1 MTSSEANKG
10 KTDSKVKKKNV
21 NVKFSFD
28 EENDIIYIS
37 IKSIKDGPAFDSEE
51 VAENIRVEY
60 DEQGELVGIEIF
72 NITQIIAN
80 AIKKKIRETLF
91 ER

>member
-1 MTSSEANKG
+1 MIATG
-10 KTDSKVKKKNV
+10 H
-21 NVKFSFD
+21 
-28 EENDIIYIS
+28 YI
-37 IKSIKDGPAFDSEE
+37 SIKDGPAFDSEE

-80 AIKKKIRETLF
+80 AIKKRIKEILKDIQH
-91 ER
+91 

>member
-1 MTSSEANKG
+1 
-10 KTDSKVKKKNV
+10 
-21 NVKFSFD
+21 
-28 EENDIIYIS
+28 
-37 IKSIKDGPAFDSEE
+37 
-51 VAENIRVEY
+51 
-60 DEQGELVGIEIF
+60 VGIEIF

>member
-1 MTSSEANKG
+1 MKKMTSF
-10 KTDSKVKKKNV
+10 T
-21 NVKFSFD
+21 
-28 EENDIIYIS
+28 YQ
-37 IKSIKDGPAFDSEE
+37 IKDGPAFDSEE

>member
-10 KTDSKVKKKNV
+10 KTNSKVKKKNV
-21 NVKFSFD
+21 NIKFSFD
-28 EENDIIYIS
+28 EENDIIYI
-37 IKSIKDGPAFDSEE
+37 SIKDGPAFDSEE

-80 AIKKKIRETLF
+80 SIKKKIKETLF

>member
-1 MTSSEANKG
+1 MIATG
-10 KTDSKVKKKNV
+10 H
-21 NVKFSFD
+21 
-28 EENDIIYIS
+28 YI
-37 IKSIKDGPAFDSEE
+37 SIKDGPAFDSEE
-51 VAENIRVEY
+51 VAENIIVEY